1 VEEWNSAVAGGEE
14 KRIALGFDPE
24 STSIRFLIDITLFTS
39 VIKEYYNAVTLKK
52 RKLQVHKIL
61 SLPHWHEHYKDKK
74 TGRRVVSELSRI
86 EHEHERQTAICL
98 AQMNY
103 DIVFAPSAMFQ
114 RGAKKFDIYILR
126 DSIILEADLKCI
138 SSRSPLTIAYRVRE
152 GSEQASRVVVP
163 ITSDLDSKIQIQGL
177 RSASFNN
184 SLLKEI
190 LLIYKRK
197 VYRLPKT
204 LVMSDR
210 IFDIIKN
217 EKGYT

>member
-1 VEEWNSAVAGGEE
+1 
-14 KRIALGFDPE
+14 
-24 STSIRFLIDITLFTS
+24 
-39 VIKEYYNAVTLKK
+39 
-52 RKLQVHKIL
+52 
-61 SLPHWHEHYKDKK
+61 
-74 TGRRVVSELSRI
+74 
-86 EHEHERQTAICL
+86 
-98 AQMNY
+98 
-103 DIVFAPSAMFQ
+103 
-114 RGAKKFDIYILR
+114 
-126 DSIILEADLKCI
+126 
-138 SSRSPLTIAYRVRE
+138 
-152 GSEQASRVVVP
+152 
-163 ITSDLDSKIQIQGL
+163 L

>member
-1 VEEWNSAVAGGEE
+1 
-14 KRIALGFDPE
+14 
-24 STSIRFLIDITLFTS
+24 
-39 VIKEYYNAVTLKK
+39 
-52 RKLQVHKIL
+52 
-61 SLPHWHEHYKDKK
+61 
-74 TGRRVVSELSRI
+74 
-86 EHEHERQTAICL
+86 
-98 AQMNY
+98 
-103 DIVFAPSAMFQ
+103 MFQ